1 MAFRGRAAYPGSDQ
15 GYARGGTDYQYGG
28 SGSGGGTMAAGTA
41 RLGQGIGSVGSLAA
55 DWEPSILFLFGLVI
69 AELIAFHVLSRV
81 LK

>member
-15 GYARGGTDYQYGG
+15 GYTRGQDFIYGGT
-28 SGSGGGTMAAGTA
+28 GSGGGTMAQGTA
-41 RLGQGIGSVGSLAA
+41 RLGQGIGSVGSMAA

-69 AELIAFHVLSRV
+69 AELIAFHVLSRI